1 MNTSTE
7 YSPSAA
13 SYSGPT
19 EGINNGNWFF
29 FSFQTWII
37 IILVLAFLGINVFLY
52 LGNGIKQIT
61 SFLKPILKLIGY
73 ATMTTVEQTAE
84 TAKIGVKAGVKA
96 TATGLDEVDEGTK
109 DVIKGKRATSSLST
123 ETPAKSG
130 SKKSCADDSENLQ
143 VALDD
148 AAKSST
154 VVPDTA
160 DSSIQGLGKAGWC
173 FVGKDK
179 DVRKCAEVG
188 VNDDCMSGDIFPTKA
203 LCMNPN
209 IRK

>member
-73 ATMTTVEQTAE
+73 ATVATAEQTGE
-84 TAKIGVKAGVKA
+84 TAKIGIKAGVKTTSA
-96 TATGLDEVDEGTK
+96 GLDELDEGTK
-109 DVIKGKRATSSLST
+109 DVIKGKRANSSLST
-123 ETPAKSG
+123 ETL
-130 SKKSCADDSENLQ
+130 KKSHKKESCVDDNKNLK

-179 DVRKCAEVG
+179 NVRKCAEVG
-188 VNDDCMSGDIFPTKA
+188 VNDDCMSGDIFPTKT
-203 LCMNPN
+203 LCMNPK